1 MDLIHYNIRFLGG
14 PDKPTFSS
22 WATKID
28 FKAWGGSISDYVVGY
43 LAISSTLSLCYSLSH
58 YVTTISEVA
67 ISRNDLLF
75 CARPV
80 RAHNIVSAI
89 FNWLEGSFQQCS
101 YRVFVDAPND
111 VSLLCEYVCFSGS
124 LCVCVC
130 MCRCTGTMYK
140 RCFVQSD
147 RDRSLGRAHHCP
159 LVN

>member
-43 LAISSTLSLCYSLSH
+43 LAILSTLSLCYSQSH
-58 YVTTISEVA
+58 YVTTISEEA
-67 ISRNDLLF
+67 ISRNDLFFAQGQLGLTMLSE
-75 CARPV
+75 
-80 RAHNIVSAI
+80 H
-89 FNWLEGSFQQCS
+89 SFIDLKKGFS
-101 YRVFVDAPND
+101 SVPRVFVDAPYD
-111 VSLLCEYVCFSGS
+111 VSLLCEYVCFSGC

-130 MCRCTGTMYK
+130 MCSCTVTLYK